1 MRNAEIRVVCVLSVL
16 LFANAVVAQKKSGL
30 MGDMWTGVV
39 ESTNETT
46 REITIVNPDKKTER
60 FTGVLIEGY
69 ELPLIDGSKR
79 ELKMSDVK
87 PGLRVRAFYK
97 PQTQVVAGQ
106 KTKVNLINRFQFLGH
121 DDYTRLRQMLKVE
134 SSIPVAQAVKDE
146 LPKADPFKI
155 FLALEPQGVDKG
167 LAEWVA
173 VWNKEQSAKYGRVE
187 IVNDLA
193 QADASLVI
201 IWGDDDSYIAL
212 PLMVGFNGNEPTDH
226 GFGTAYLATKN
237 AGELRVLSQLRIAV
251 ELKHPDLTGTFLGKN
266 LEKRLK
272 ARQK

>member
-1 MRNAEIRVVCVLSVL
+1 MKKAAAIIVVL
-16 LFANAVVAQKKSGL
+16 LLTSVVVAQKKSGL

-39 ESTNETT
+39 ESADETT

-60 FTGVLIEGY
+60 FTGVLMEGY
-69 ELPLIDGSKR
+69 MLPMIDGSKR
-79 ELKMSDVK
+79 ELKLSDVK
-87 PGLRVRAFYK
+87 PGQRVRAFYK
-97 PQTQVVAGQ
+97 SKTQDVAGQ
-106 KTKVNLINRFQFLGH
+106 KTKVNVINRFQFLGH

-134 SSIPVAQAVKDE
+134 SSVPVAQAVKDE
-146 LPKADPFKI
+146 LPTADPFKI
-155 FLALEPQGVDKG
+155 FLAFEPEGVDKG
-167 LAEWVA
+167 LVEWMD

-212 PLMVGFNGNEPTDH
+212 PVLAGYNGYEPTDH

-251 ELKHPDLTGTFLGKN
+251 ELKQPDLTGIFLGKN